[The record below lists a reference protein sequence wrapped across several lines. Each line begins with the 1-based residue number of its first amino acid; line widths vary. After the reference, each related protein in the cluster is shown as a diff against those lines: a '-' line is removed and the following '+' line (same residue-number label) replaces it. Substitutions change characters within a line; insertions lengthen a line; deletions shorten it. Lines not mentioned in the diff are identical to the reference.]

1 MILYKKEH
9 VLYTLW
15 MTIEMP
21 VSEAR
26 ARFSEVMDFAWQEP
40 VILTRHGRRSVV
52 MLSADEYD
60 RLMEIAEDVEDIA
73 ESDKILAEISNGAP
87 TFTLEE
93 VRAELGLG

>member
-1 MILYKKEH
+1 MYKKFQILYNSR
-9 VLYTLW
+9 
-15 MTIEMP
+15 MSIEMP
-21 VSEAR
+21 VTEAR
-26 ARFSEVMDFAWQEP
+26 ARLSEIMDFACQEP
-40 VILTRHGRRSVV
+40 VILTRHGRRTVV

-73 ESDKILAEISNGAP
+73 ESDKILEEIANGAP